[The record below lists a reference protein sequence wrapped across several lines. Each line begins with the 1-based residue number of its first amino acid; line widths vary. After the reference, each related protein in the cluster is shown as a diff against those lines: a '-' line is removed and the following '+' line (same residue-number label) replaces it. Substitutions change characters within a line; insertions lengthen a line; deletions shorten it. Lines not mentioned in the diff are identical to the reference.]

1 MAFPTLDYDLSNRTD
16 VPSSL
21 GGKAI
26 QMVRFSKALT
36 TAMLAV
42 GIVTKLGELPA
53 GSRIVGGYLEVPDM
67 DSNGSPERRRRLVP
81 ELERPMENAVERLDS
96 ITSRIETARR
106 RFGPPPEKVALIAG
120 AEAGDA
126 EHCARLAHKLRGA
139 AFNLGLERLGHCAA
153 SLEQEIGQIEADGK
167 LAERVQ
173 DLVGIHERTLQALAQ
188 MLDAAPGRPDADA
201 A

>member
-1 MAFPTLDYDLSNRTD
+1 MADAEWVDRDFLRAEEEALGRAVVDDIVAVFRAQGQTL
-16 VPSSL
+16 V
-21 GGKAI
+21 A
-26 QMVRFSKALT
+26 
-36 TAMLAV
+36 
-42 GIVTKLGELPA
+42 
-53 GSRIVGGYLEVPDM
+53 
-67 DSNGSPERRRRLVP
+67 
-81 ELERPMENAVERLDS
+81 
-96 ITSRIETARR
+96 
-106 RFGPPPEKVALIAG
+106 ALIAG

>member
-1 MAFPTLDYDLSNRTD
+1 MAFPTVDYDLSNRTD

-67 DSNGSPERRRRLVP
+67 DTNGSPTLAIDIGYRATITTDDDVDGI
-81 ELERPMENAVERLDS
+81 LDGATTGQAGGLNTTFLTAGVGRQFAYDTD
-96 ITSRIETARR
+96 ITFTA
-106 RFGPPPEKVALIAG
+106 AT
-120 AEAGDA
+120 
-126 EHCARLAHKLRGA
+126 GA
-139 AFNLGLERLGHCAA
+139 ATAA
-153 SLEQEIGQIEADGK
+153 AGT
-167 LAERVQ
+167 V
-173 DLVGIHERTLQALAQ
+173 DLTLFVVL
-188 MLDAAPGRPDADA
+188 P
-201 A
+201 